1 MSKIYQKM
9 TSSKKNSAKGV
20 LGPSNRSLLSGRT
33 GLENF
38 LKRSVFCGCLA
49 RKPLDISGPARPVGF
64 TLIELLV
71 VVLIIGILAAV
82 ALPQYRVAVA
92 KSRFTQLQVLGDAIH
107 KAEAVYY
114 MTNGVYTNDFSNLVP
129 NVPGTMSNAGKTVTY
144 GKVRCQLLIGE
155 GTDGVDL
162 SEYTCQYREGTEAP
176 IYVRV
181 LGAAYGLCRSSDL
194 SENSVSAKVCL
205 SLGGRSKT
213 CSEKGYCQW
222 RLP

>member
-9 TSSKKNSAKGV
+9 YPENKSRAKGI
-20 LGPSNRSLLSGRT
+20 LGGFTHKAIPGGFCPAFHSLVP
-33 GLENF
+33 
-38 LKRSVFCGCLA
+38 KRA
-49 RKPLDISGPARPVGF
+49 GF

-92 KSRFTQLQVLGDAIH
+92 KSRFAQLQVLGDAIH

-144 GKVRCQLLIGE
+144 GNVRCQLLIGE
-155 GTDGVDL
+155 GTDGVDH
-162 SEYTCQYREGTEAP
+162 SEYNCQYKEGTETP